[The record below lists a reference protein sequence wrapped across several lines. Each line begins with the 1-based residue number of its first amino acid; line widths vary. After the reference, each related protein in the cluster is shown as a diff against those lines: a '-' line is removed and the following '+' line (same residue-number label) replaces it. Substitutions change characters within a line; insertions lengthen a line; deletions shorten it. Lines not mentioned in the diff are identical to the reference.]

1 MRLAEK
7 LKSDYENLLIR
18 KGEEYFYRY
27 AVGSGFMDRVDY
39 QYPEMLMLEKAE
51 AFFSLFRQSGNENY
65 FTIGRILRR
74 AAHRLYRNRIRSGEL
89 EFNSRFLNI
98 VK

>member
-7 LKSDYENLLIR
+7 LKTEYENLLIS

-27 AVGSGFMDRVDY
+27 AVGSGFMDRVNY
-39 QYPEMLMLEKAE
+39 SNTEILMLDKSE
-51 AFFSLFRQSGNENY
+51 AFFTLFRQTGHENY
-65 FTIGRILRR
+65 FTIGKILRR
-74 AAHRLYRNRIRSGEL
+74 AAHRLYRNRVKLGES
-89 EFNSRFLNI
+89 ERNGKFLNR

>member
-7 LKSDYENLLIR
+7 LKTEYENLLVS

-27 AVGSGFMDRVDY
+27 AVGSGFMDKVTY
-39 QYPEMLMLEKAE
+39 EHPEILMLDKAE
-51 AFFSLFRQSGNENY
+51 AFFTLFRQTGHENY
-65 FTIGRILRR
+65 FTIGKILRR
-74 AAHRLYRNRIRSGEL
+74 AAHRLYRNRIKSGDSER
-89 EFNSRFLNI
+89 NAKFLNR